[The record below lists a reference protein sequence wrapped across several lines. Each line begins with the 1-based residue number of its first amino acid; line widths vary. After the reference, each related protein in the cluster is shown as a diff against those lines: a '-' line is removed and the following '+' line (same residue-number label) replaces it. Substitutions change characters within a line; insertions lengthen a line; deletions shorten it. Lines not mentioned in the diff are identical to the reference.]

1 MVIEEKSNSEMVV
14 GRLDLILT
22 TVYKAQE
29 KVIWTLRKPAHLISH
44 LISTAS
50 KKTNTPSSIERW
62 HEN

>member
-29 KVIWTLRKPAHLISH
+29 KVI
-44 LISTAS
+44 
-50 KKTNTPSSIERW
+50 
-62 HEN
+62 